1 MKKAKRKAT
10 ILKENQSDKYS
21 YTDQITLFVQFW
33 FKFANS
39 LHLHFKA
46 QTVLFTLTFL
56 HSLEISFDSLRIL
69 SMLILLVIGNC

>member
-33 FKFANS
+33 FKFANRK
-39 LHLHFKA
+39 HFKA
-46 QTVLFTLTFL
+46 QKVLFTLTFL

-69 SMLILLVIGNC
+69 SMLILQVIGNC

>member
-1 MKKAKRKAT
+1 MKKAKRKTT

-33 FKFANS
+33 FKFANRK
-39 LHLHFKA
+39 HLKA

-56 HSLEISFDSLRIL
+56 HSIEISFDSLRIL
-69 SMLILLVIGNC
+69 SMLILQVIGNC